1 MTHSNDQIPKKPGI
15 QGYAFFLSL
24 LIIVLASC
32 HNDDRTPEAAPTEPA
47 RAATPIINYAVVK
60 YHDHDTSLFTEG
72 FLFHEG
78 ELWESTGSPEQA
90 PNLRSMVG
98 VIDLATGKFTKKL
111 ELDRSKYF
119 GEGITFLHG
128 NLYQLT
134 YKNKLGFIYD
144 AKTLKQKGTF
154 TYSNKEGWSLT
165 TDGHQLIMSDGTP
178 ILTFLDPVTLKP
190 VRSLP
195 VTLDGNPQDSL
206 NELEYI
212 KGYIYANVWM
222 SPWIVKI
229 DPASGKVVG
238 RMDMSS
244 LLSDARNRNSK
255 SDVLNGIAYDST
267 TDRIFVTG
275 KQWPNIYQIGFAH

>member
-1 MTHSNDQIPKKPGI
+1 LILPSCNSTADQNNDNRQ
-15 QGYAFFLSL
+15 
-24 LIIVLASC
+24 
-32 HNDDRTPEAAPTEPA
+32 PA
-47 RAATPIINYAVVK
+47 AATPPGTPVINYAVIK

-72 FLFHEG
+72 LLFHEG
-78 ELWESTGSPEQA
+78 QLWESTGSPEQE
-90 PNLRSMVG
+90 PNLRSMIG
-98 VIDLATGKFTKKL
+98 VTDLSTGKFTKKL

-119 GEGITFLHG
+119 GEGITFLNG

-134 YKNKLGFIYD
+134 YKNHMGFIYD

-154 TYSNKEGWSLT
+154 NYSNKEGWSLT
-165 TDGHQLIMSDGTP
+165 TDGKSLIMSDGTP
-178 ILTFLDPVTLKP
+178 TLTFIDPATMKP

-195 VTLDGNPQDSL
+195 VTLNGNPQDSL

-212 KGYIYANVWM
+212 KGYIYANVWV

-229 DPASGKVVG
+229 DPADGKVVG

-244 LLSDARNRNSK
+244 LLADARNRDSR

-275 KQWPNIYQIGFAH
+275 KQWPNIYQVGFAH